1 LMRDSIA
8 KIRRGRDKG
17 EWMPELE
24 IEKVMKKIFRMIPT
38 NQ

>member
-1 LMRDSIA
+1 MQDRIA
-8 KIRRGRDKG
+8 KIREERDKG

-24 IEKVMKKIFRMIPT
+24 IEKVMKKIFDIIPT